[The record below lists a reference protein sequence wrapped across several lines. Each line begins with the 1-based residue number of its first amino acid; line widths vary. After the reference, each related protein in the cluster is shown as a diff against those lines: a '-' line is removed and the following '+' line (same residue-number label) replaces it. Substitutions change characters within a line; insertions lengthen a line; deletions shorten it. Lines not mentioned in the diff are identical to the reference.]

1 MHNVLKNIFS
11 FIPADKTIGLFSV
24 AHFVYIFIAI
34 AFVLTICI
42 VFKNKNEQTKDKVA
56 KILAFSLI
64 SVYIL
69 DFFVQPLWDGEMMKS
84 KMPFHIC
91 TLTGVLIPFVAF
103 SKKANFLK
111 TTVTVWAVLAPLA
124 FILYPGNYLD
134 RMVAPYSY
142 PIIQTFMFHILEFV
156 WGVFMITSGKTKL
169 KWKTI
174 WQPIVA
180 LLPLALWALIGQ
192 EMYYP
197 GNVGE
202 NFLFLKTDISGFL
215 PQWVLYPGLFVAA
228 TIAITLVYLICFIV
242 RAIKTNHKQNKQIK
256 S

>member
-1 MHNVLKNIFS
+1 MHNFLKNIFS
-11 FIPADKTIGLFSV
+11 FIPADKTIGLFSI
-24 AHFVYIFIAI
+24 AHFVYIFIALLAVI
-34 AFVLTICI
+34 TICV
-42 VFKNKNEQTKDKVA
+42 VFKNKTDETKDKVL

-64 SVYIL
+64 FIYVF
-69 DFFVQPLWDGEMMKS
+69 DFFVQPLWDGEIVQGKL
-84 KMPFHIC
+84 PFHIC

-134 RMVAPYSY
+134 RLVAPYSY

-156 WGVFMITSGKTKL
+156 WGVFMIVSGKTKL

-180 LLPLALWALIGQ
+180 LLPLALWALLGQ
-192 EMYYP
+192 ELYYP
-197 GNVGE
+197 GKVGE
-202 NFLFLKTDISGFL
+202 NFLFLKTDISSFL
-215 PQWVLYPGLFVAA
+215 PQWTLYPGLFVVASV
-228 TIAITLVYLICFIV
+228 AITILYLICFIV
-242 RAIKTNHKQNKQIK
+242 KKIKTKLK
-256 S
+256 